1 MYEDVSKHLYDISVM
16 IRNDDIK
23 QLLRNKSELNKLIG
37 YKRKEEKS
45 RLGGISESKKIIDFD
60 YMKIELDDNLINAFN
75 KMQRIYVLDDE
86 SIITFDEVKD
96 TIKILLEVFKKL

>member
-1 MYEDVSKHLYDISVM
+1 
-16 IRNDDIK
+16 
-23 QLLRNKSELNKLIG
+23 
-37 YKRKEEKS
+37 
-45 RLGGISESKKIIDFD
+45 
-60 YMKIELDDNLINAFN
+60 MKIELDDNLINAFN